1 MSWLGGRIAVWD
13 RTGAGTSRWAARLGD
28 ARTRTGDTT
37 ISLPAGGPFTRT
49 RVSDRYHPAP
59 ATRIRPS
66 RSDISPIPR
75 PAQPELS
82 EVPRVTRSPNSASWA
97 KVAPFLG
104 VALEARTIGAAVC
117 RRARDLGPRSHAVP
131 VLGRS
136 CARRST
142 RSASRKVLICSE
154 IRERCAQ
161 DERRPAR
168 GLRYQLTCL
177 ARGRRNDIR
186 ANAPAQPPCHSKP
199 PVPTTTAWVTRGP
212 ASAPAR
218 QAGSA
223 KPTPYSTGIAFGS
236 PSPVTS
242 PH

>member
-1 MSWLGGRIAVWD
+1 MRGCYRTASRDVAVGGSARRRPD
-13 RTGAGTSRWAARLGD
+13 SNRGHHDLTPRGRTVHAHPGLRSVPPRP
-28 ARTRTGDTT
+28 GDTD
-37 ISLPAGGPFTRT
+37 S
-49 RVSDRYHPAP
+49 
-59 ATRIRPS
+59 
-66 RSDISPIPR
+66 
-75 PAQPELS
+75 AQPERHLPDS
-82 EVPRVTRSPNSASWA
+82 TTGPTQAERGAACHAQSKQRFLGEGGA
-97 KVAPFLG
+97 FLG
-104 VALEARTIGAAVC
+104 VALEARTIGSAVR

-136 CARRST
+136 GARPST
-142 RSASRKVLICSE
+142 RSASRKVLICSG
-154 IRERCAQ
+154 IRGRYAQ